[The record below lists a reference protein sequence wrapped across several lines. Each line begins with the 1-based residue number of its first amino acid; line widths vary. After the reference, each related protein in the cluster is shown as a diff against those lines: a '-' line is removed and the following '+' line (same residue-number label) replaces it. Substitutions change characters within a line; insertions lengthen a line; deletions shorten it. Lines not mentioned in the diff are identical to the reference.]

1 MLSFSK
7 LILLAFVI
15 AVVWFGWRWVRRV
28 EAVGRVRK
36 DAAGYRAPNTPGP
49 DTPGGKGAAPR
60 SGRGAQDMV
69 KCKEC
74 GAYVVPDS
82 ATPCGRAGC
91 PYGR

>member
-1 MLSFSK
+1 MSFSK

-15 AVVWFGWRWVRRV
+15 SVVWFGWSWVRRV
-28 EAVGRVRK
+28 EAVGRARREGVRAP
-36 DAAGYRAPNTPGP
+36 DAAAGNGP
-49 DTPGGKGAAPR
+49 APR
-60 SGRGAQDMV
+60 AGRGAQDMV
-69 KCKEC
+69 KCAEC